1 MNVEISSG
9 CMAFSMEKWYN
20 NCMKTIEN
28 TNIDNSN
35 KTKDDTLSLEQENEL
50 LKQKNEELEAKIK
63 FYEEQFRLSQHKK
76 YGSSSE
82 KTDSNQ
88 MSIFNEAEKLSAKPA
103 EEPVMEDILVKRKNK
118 RSKGRKT
125 YEDLPIEEVYYTL
138 AEDEKT
144 CPTCNHALHEMKT
157 EVRKELKII
166 PAQVKVVHHIKQ
178 VYACR
183 HCDEQGTGGTI
194 ITASRPK
201 PVLEGSMVS
210 PSLLAF
216 IMEQKYNQAL
226 PLYRQ
231 EKSFV
236 NFGIDISRQNMAKWI
251 MHGANNWLNFLY
263 ERMHFY
269 LKQEAVVHAD
279 ESPLQ
284 VLDEKKNS
292 KGYMWLYASA
302 EKGDCRMYLYEYQ
315 PSRSKNNPKKF
326 LNGFK
331 GYLQT
336 DGYAG
341 YNAVENVTQVGC
353 FAHARRKFKEAINAL
368 PKDSKTTSTKAHE
381 GLEFFNRLYQ
391 LEKQFKEMKLKPEER
406 YEKRIEKTKLVLDE
420 LFDWLNEQKPKTLP
434 KSKLGEAI
442 GYSLNQ
448 WNNLIA
454 FMKDGRI
461 AIDNNLAER
470 AIKPFVI
477 GRKNYLFSK
486 SPKGARASAMS
497 YSIIETA
504 KANNLSPFLYL
515 SYLFE
520 KLPNIDVENLDEL
533 DALLPWSKSIPDEIR
548 LESDNNK

>member
-1 MNVEISSG
+1 
-9 CMAFSMEKWYN
+9 
-20 NCMKTIEN
+20 MKTFEN

-35 KTKDDTLSLEQENEL
+35 KTEYKTLSLEQENEL
-50 LKQKNEELEAKIK
+50 LKQKNEELEAKVK
-63 FYEEQFRLSQHKK
+63 FYEEQFRLGQHKK

-118 RSKGRKT
+118 RSKSRKT

-194 ITASRPK
+194 ITASMPK

-269 LKQEAVVHAD
+269 LNQEAVIHAD

-302 EKGDCRMYLYEYQ
+302 EKGDYRMYLYEYQ
-315 PSRSKNNPKKF
+315 PSRSKSNPKRF

-391 LEKQFKEMKLKPEER
+391 LEKQFKEMKLTPDER

-454 FMKDGRI
+454 FMNDGRI

-504 KANNLSPFLYL
+504 KANNLNPFLYL
-515 SYLFE
+515 TYLFE
-520 KLPNIDVENLDEL
+520 KLPNIDVKNLDEL
-533 DALLPWSKSIPDEIR
+533 DALLPWSESIPDKIR
-548 LESDNNK
+548 LKSDNEDN